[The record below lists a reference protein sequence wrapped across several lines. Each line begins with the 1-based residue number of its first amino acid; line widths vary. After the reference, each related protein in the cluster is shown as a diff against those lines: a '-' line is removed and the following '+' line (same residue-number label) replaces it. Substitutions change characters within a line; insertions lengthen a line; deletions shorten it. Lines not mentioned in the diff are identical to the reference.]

1 MSNFTRTGALILA
14 LGLVLGLSALGYLL
28 GSAALSVRSMERT
41 VTVKGLSE
49 REVEADVATWP
60 LTFQVAS
67 NDLDEIYKTIESRS
81 GVIRDF
87 LIDYGIAD
95 EDIILSPPDVTDVYA
110 QQWGDQSSVRFRYTG
125 SGTVT
130 VHSERVD
137 AVRNA
142 MANVLE
148 LGKKG
153 VAIAGDHY
161 SGYSSGRFQFTGLND
176 IKPEMVEEATRN
188 ARSVAEKF
196 AEDSNSRLGKIK
208 TASQGQFSITD
219 RDSTT
224 PHIKKVRVVS
234 TIVYYLS
241 D

>member
-28 GSAALSVRSMERT
+28 GSGALSLRSMERT

-110 QQWGDQSSVRFRYTG
+110 QQWGEHVGYIRRRQDRKSTRLNSS
-125 SGTVT
+125 
-130 VHSERVD
+130 H
-137 AVRNA
+137 
-142 MANVLE
+142 
-148 LGKKG
+148 
-153 VAIAGDHY
+153 VAISYAV
-161 SGYSSGRFQFTGLND
+161 FCL
-176 IKPEMVEEATRN
+176 
-188 ARSVAEKF
+188 
-196 AEDSNSRLGKIK
+196 
-208 TASQGQFSITD
+208 
-219 RDSTT
+219 
-224 PHIKKVRVVS
+224 KKKKKRHVVN
-234 TIVYYLS
+234 
-241 D
+241 